1 MLAQVAPALHYL
13 VEGSLLAAVEA
24 IGVVDLAGAVATDT
38 DKKIVFLEKGAP
50 LVIQEDSVGL
60 KRVFNGLPGPTVLLH
75 DFDGLSKE
83 LDLHEGGLAALPGNR
98 HGRRAMRIQELLD
111 VEFECFVRHPMLF
124 VRIQGVFGQEKTI
137 GAINV
142 AG

>member
-1 MLAQVAPALHYL
+1 MLAQVAPALHHL

-24 IGVVDLAGAVATDT
+24 IGVVDLAGSVTTDT
-38 DKKIVFLEKGAP
+38 DKKIVLLEKGAP
-50 LVIQEDSVGL
+50 LVIQKDSVGL
-60 KRVFNGLPGPTVLLH
+60 KRVLNGLPRPTVLLD

-83 LDLHEGGLAALPGNR
+83 LDLHKRGLAALPSDS
-98 HGRRAMRIQELLD
+98 HGRRAMRRQQLLD
-111 VEFECFVRHPMLF
+111 IEFKCFVRHPMFF
-124 VRIQGVFGQEKTI
+124 VRIQCVLGQEETI